1 MLRNAIANQHTREEP
16 VPMRT
21 VSYGRESF
29 TTSDDAAQALL
40 EFAAVAAMNDVA
52 EVVEVPSIRA
62 DGSITVARLVI
73 GPASELITFE
83 VDSPYDEP
91 DTVEAAQRLR
101 DRAAGFGT
109 PRRFAH
115 GEPFP
120 TRDDDF
126 DLN

>member
-1 MLRNAIANQHTREEP
+1 
-16 VPMRT
+16 MRS
-21 VSYGRESF
+21 VSYGGESF

-40 EFAAVAAMNDVA
+40 EFAAVAAMNDIA

-91 DTVEAAQRLR
+91 DTAEAAKRLR
-101 DRAAGFGT
+101 DRAAGFGI
-109 PRRFAH
+109 PRRFSRGGA
-115 GEPFP
+115 FQ
-120 TRDDDF
+120 TRDDEDIDF
-126 DLN
+126 N

>member
-1 MLRNAIANQHTREEP
+1 
-16 VPMRT
+16 MRT
-21 VSYGRESF
+21 VSYGGKSF

-40 EFAAVAAMNDVA
+40 EFAAVAAMNDIA
-52 EVVEVPSIRA
+52 EVVEVPSIRD

-73 GPASELITFE
+73 GPASELITFQ

-91 DTVEAAQRLR
+91 DTSEAAQLLR

-115 GEPFP
+115 GGAFHS
-120 TRDDDF
+120 RDEEDL